1 MRLNKFLARCGIGSR
16 RKCDEFIEQKRIK
29 VNGKIIDYF
38 SYIVKSSDYI
48 QYNNK
53 ILNLID
59 EDYIYILNKPR
70 GYVST
75 SNDPKGRKKVVDL
88 IKTEVRLF
96 NVGRLDFNTTGLIL
110 FTNNGDIANKLLHP
124 KNEVIKKYYV
134 ESLDKFSDDDLIK
147 IKKGFNINGL
157 GKVSANIK
165 LEQRKSKN
173 SYIWNIELS
182 SGKNR
187 IIRRIFSFYSIQ
199 IKKLHRYEFAGIQLN
214 NLKSGEYKR
223 MKLSKFNEIVFNKS
237 IQ

>member
-29 VNGKIIDYF
+29 VNGKITDYF

-182 SGKNR
+182 SGKYR
-187 IIRRIFSFYSIQ
+187 IIRRIFSFYNIQ

-237 IQ
+237 I